1 MADVTLTYKG
11 DTIAELSESGS
22 KTIETAGKYCEADIL
37 LEYVKSG
44 GGSLPSCIT
53 ALAGGSFTPS
63 ANTQC
68 NAKQIQHDL
77 TTTPKGFFIWSDDS
91 FKESSTETTLYLLA
105 GYFSQQTTRNPSG
118 DVAGYYVSQYY
129 RQSDFRISVN
139 SGVRTSAQISSF
151 TNDNYICLYSPN
163 EYYQAGK
170 TYKWL
175 AWA

>member
-11 DTIAELSESGS
+11 ATIGELSESGS

-44 GGSLPSCIT
+44 GSLPSSVSEI
-53 ALAGGSFTPS
+53 GGGAFTVDS
-63 ANTQC
+63 NTRC
-68 NAKQIQHDL
+68 NAKQIPHGMA
-77 TTTPKGFFIWSDDS
+77 TTPKVFFIWSDDS
-91 FKESSTETTLYLLA
+91 FKESSTDTTLYYMA

-129 RQSDFRISVN
+129 RQSDFRISLN
-139 SGVRTSAQISSF
+139 SGARTSAQISSF
-151 TNDNYICLYSPN
+151 TNANYICLYSPN